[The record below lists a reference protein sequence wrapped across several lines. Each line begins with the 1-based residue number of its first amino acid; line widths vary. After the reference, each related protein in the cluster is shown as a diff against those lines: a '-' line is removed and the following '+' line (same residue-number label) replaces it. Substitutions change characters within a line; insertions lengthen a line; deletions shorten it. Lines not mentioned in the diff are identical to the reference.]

1 MTTMRVVLKGLKDV
15 VGNLTAIGAKADREA
30 QKALEA
36 AALIVRNDAVRSIQ
50 KGPKTGRIYER
61 GVAKKGRRKKVM
73 HQASAPGQAPATD
86 TGMLASNIT
95 FYGRAGRR
103 PTAYVEAQM
112 HYSRDLESGTRKMS
126 PRPFMRPALQ
136 RNKAKVL
143 ELVRQAAAKV
153 AKGARRK

>member
-1 MTTMRVVLKGLKDV
+1 VTMMRVSITGIKQV
-15 VGNLTAIGAKADREA
+15 VNQFTAMGGRADREA

-36 AALIVRNDAVRSIQ
+36 AALIVRNDAVKSIQ
-50 KGPKTGRIYER
+50 KGPKSGRLYVR
-61 GVAKKGRRKKVM
+61 GVARKGRRKKTM

-103 PTAYVEAQM
+103 PAAYVEAQM
-112 HYSRDLESGTRKMS
+112 HYSRDLESGTRKMAA
-126 PRPFMRPALQ
+126 RPFMRPALA

-143 ELVRQAAAKV
+143 DLVRQAAAKT